1 MRMVIE
7 LAKGFG
13 SAMGRLRKCV
23 RGSQIAEFAIGLPFL
38 MVLLVGIFDFGQV
51 LNTKQKINNAAREG
65 ARFASNQTTLDW
77 SSGASAPSIAA
88 TRAVVDTY
96 LTSAGLADCGLINA
110 TPSYDSTTETWTYTV
125 SGTPC
130 LGDATH
136 QLVVVI
142 QRAYQYTITNGASN
156 IDVIS
161 TKVSITYPLQWHFAS
176 VMKLLLPGSNYT
188 GPIVSVSSNAVM
200 ANMT

>member
-1 MRMVIE
+1 MVVIDF
-7 LAKGFG
+7 AKEFS
-13 SAMGRLRKCV
+13 SAMGRLLKCV

-51 LNTKQKINNAAREG
+51 LNTKQKINNSAREG

-88 TRAVVDTY
+88 TRAVIDSY
-96 LTSAGLADCGLINA
+96 LTSAGLADCGLQNA
-110 TPSYDSTTETWTYTV
+110 TPSFSSTNMTWTYTV
-125 SGTPC
+125 SSSPC
-130 LGDATH
+130 QGDATH
-136 QLVVVI
+136 LMVVVI
-142 QRAYQYTITNGASN
+142 QRAYQYTITNGGNSV
-156 IDVIS
+156 DVIS

-176 VMKLLLPGSNYT
+176 VMKVLLPGSNYT
-188 GPIVSVSSNAVM
+188 GPIVTVSSNAVM

>member
-1 MRMVIE
+1 MVVID
-7 LAKGFG
+7 LAKNFG
-13 SAMGRLRKCV
+13 SAMGRLFGCV

-88 TRAVVDTY
+88 TRAVIDSY
-96 LTSAGLADCGLINA
+96 LTSAGLADCGLQNA
-110 TPSYDSTTETWTYTV
+110 TPSFTTTNMTWTYSV
-125 SGTPC
+125 SSSPC
-130 LGDATH
+130 QGDASH
-136 QLVVVI
+136 LMVVVI
-142 QRAYQYTITNGASN
+142 QRAYQYSIVNGN
-156 IDVIS
+156 NTVDVVS

-176 VMKLLLPGSNYT
+176 VMKVLMPGTNYT